1 MILGT
6 AAPYFLAAA
15 LVVAG
20 LSYVQGRRDGRELA
34 AAKDAREREVAQIA
48 TQAAATAA
56 AEAITRIK
64 VENKTIQQ
72 RVEREIQTRVEYRGC
87 RHTDPGVLADINEAL
102 TGQRPKPAA
111 DRSVPAPDAP

>member
-1 MILGT
+1 MILNS
-6 AAPYFLAAA
+6 AMPYFLAAA

-34 AAKDAREREVAQIA
+34 TAKDAREREVALIA
-48 TQAAATAA
+48 TEAAATAA

-72 RVEREIQTRVEYRGC
+72 RVEREIQTRVVYRDCG
-87 RHTDPGVLADINEAL
+87 HAPGVRDAINEAL
-102 TGQRPKPAA
+102 TGRPKPAA
-111 DRSVPAPDAP
+111 DRGMPAPDAAGR